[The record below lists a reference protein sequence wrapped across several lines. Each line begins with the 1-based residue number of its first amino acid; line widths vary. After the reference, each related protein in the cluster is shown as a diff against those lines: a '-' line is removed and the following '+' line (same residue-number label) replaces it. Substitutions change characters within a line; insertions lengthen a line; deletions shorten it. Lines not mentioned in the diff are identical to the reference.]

1 MYYNHY
7 AIEFAFKKATILD
20 TMADSKSITRTVTD
34 AVVKWQNGIL
44 IEDVKG
50 ENIRLKFK
58 LKNAKLY
65 SFSFLP

>member
-7 AIEFAFKKATILD
+7 AIEFAFQKAMILD
-20 TMADSKSITRTVTD
+20 TMADSKFITLTVTD
-34 AVVKWQNGIL
+34 AVVKWQNRFL

-50 ENIRLKFK
+50 ENIRLKFE